1 MRGGSSKGLSAGP
14 EPGLCP
20 GRRAALPWH
29 WASRVGSP
37 PVAREVGFWIQL
49 QPRVSDASLPMP
61 VGPPDDRERALL
73 VPERLQCGLMTTGGM
88 SPVSG
93 LLLRCPLL
101 KASWCGI
108 LSWGTS
114 APFRT
119 CVGWCMGGGVGACCD
134 GNGVGREVV
143 HDECSGNTSSHGDAG
158 LEGQAAPSL
167 APPSPG
173 PGAPRAQAQPWPR
186 PLQLLVWHSGE
197 AGSRVPAG
205 ALWCWASGRPSVAV
219 QGCEGGLAPLPLP
232 TALISSNPTE
242 PISLQRKPGP
252 GAVPAAGL
260 AGSMGRIPSHAL
272 PQWLM
277 APSHSGEK

>member
-1 MRGGSSKGLSAGP
+1 M
-14 EPGLCP
+14 
-20 GRRAALPWH
+20 
-29 WASRVGSP
+29 
-37 PVAREVGFWIQL
+37 
-49 QPRVSDASLPMP
+49 
-61 VGPPDDRERALL
+61 
-73 VPERLQCGLMTTGGM
+73 PERLQCGLMTTGGM